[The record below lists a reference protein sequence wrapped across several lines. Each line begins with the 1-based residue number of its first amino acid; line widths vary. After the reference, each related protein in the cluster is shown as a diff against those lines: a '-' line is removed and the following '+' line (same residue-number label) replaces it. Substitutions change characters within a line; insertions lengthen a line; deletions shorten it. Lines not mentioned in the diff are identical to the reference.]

1 MEARQQCLMCRA
13 WVALRWRQ
21 PDTAL
26 LPSLR
31 KTAMPVSLWRPKVQM
46 PPYSWVSLSSHMG
59 QKMGQLEAPKRGY
72 SEKYLGTPNFISLTA
87 FTSHLQYKCS
97 ILLSDVNLF
106 LAPNVPFDK
115 SK

>member
-1 MEARQQCLMCRA
+1 
-13 WVALRWRQ
+13 
-21 PDTAL
+21 
-26 LPSLR
+26 
-31 KTAMPVSLWRPKVQM
+31 M

-97 ILLSDVNLF
+97 ILLSEVNLF

-115 SK
+115 SKI

>member
-1 MEARQQCLMCRA
+1 MLDVPCLGG
-13 WVALRWRQ
+13 VALE
-21 PDTAL
+21 TARHSIIAQL
-26 LPSLR
+26 AKNRHASVPLEAQGSNASLFLGQL
-31 KTAMPVSLWRPKVQM
+31 KFP
-46 PPYSWVSLSSHMG
+46 MG

-97 ILLSDVNLF
+97 ILLSEVNLF